1 MLRILAEE
9 GLEREVIGRI
19 LAAIREETGL
29 AMTALRLRE
38 GNDYPYYTLQGYP
51 AEFVRV
57 ETSLFEVGPDGQPLL
72 DASGQ
77 PQLSCLCGRFLRGD
91 ADPASPCETA
101 RGSFHCG
108 RLQALARS
116 PDPLSRSISRG
127 TCVAAGFETL
137 ALIPLRHQAEI
148 IGLLHLA
155 DHRPDA
161 IAAADLAVLEEL
173 AGGIGIALARR
184 RTEEHYHS
192 LFAALGYGFA
202 VHELLVDD
210 AGEPRDY
217 VTLEVNP
224 AFERLLGAT
233 ADQVIG
239 RRVSEVLPPEE
250 LARWLP
256 LFGGVVRSG
265 EPVHYEQHS
274 PHNDR
279 TFRGYAYRP
288 EPGRFAVL
296 FEDVTEQH
304 RLAAALRQS
313 ELQVRQTQKLE
324 AIGQL
329 AGGIA
334 HDFNNLL
341 ATMTIQIG
349 LLQLQADT
357 LSAPEVLSVT
367 EDLLA
372 TTRKAAGLT
381 QQLLLYSRRRAL
393 TMARQDLARLVE
405 RHVGILIRV
414 VGEPYG
420 IDVAAAPEPLWFEGD
435 GGLIEQVIT
444 NLCLNARDAMPG
456 GGRIQISIAALD
468 VTPELA
474 RAWRGADPGDFVRI
488 RIADTGTGMD
498 EATLG
503 HLFEPFF
510 STKEL
515 GKGTGLGLATSLGI
529 VTEHRGFIT
538 VDSTAGRGTSVDV
551 YLPRC
556 EVDADRET
564 AAPGAPASGAGQR
577 ILIVEDDRSVR
588 QLAASA
594 LVRLGY
600 AVCQADTAAAAL
612 AIWELGPADFDL
624 VITDQ
629 VMPGGV
635 SGQELLEQ
643 LRRQRPSL
651 RAIISSGYSV
661 ERFPLGAAEAQLT
674 RLLGKPYDLQTLA
687 ATVRE
692 ALQVTEASS
701 EDEEGRFRSGR

>member
-224 AFERLLGAT
+224 AFERLLGTT

-265 EPVHYEQHS
+265 EPVHYELHS
-274 PHNDR
+274 PHHDR

-296 FEDVTEQH
+296 FEDVTEEL
-304 RLAAALRQS
+304 RLAAALRQA

-349 LLQLQADT
+349 LLQLQRNRSVDGLLKQWSSPASSLGQGPVKGDTTVLVSCGADS
-357 LSAPEVLSVT
+357 LLGVFQGAGSSV
-367 EDLLA
+367 
-372 TTRKAAGLT
+372 
-381 QQLLLYSRRRAL
+381 QLLTGSSAGAHPRLRSTEPPVVRGHGKARKPRSRP
-393 TMARQDLARLVE
+393 RL
-405 RHVGILIRV
+405 RLR
-414 VGEPYG
+414 
-420 IDVAAAPEPLWFEGD
+420 L
-435 GGLIEQVIT
+435 
-444 NLCLNARDAMPG
+444 
-456 GGRIQISIAALD
+456 
-468 VTPELA
+468 
-474 RAWRGADPGDFVRI
+474 
-488 RIADTGTGMD
+488 
-498 EATLG
+498 
-503 HLFEPFF
+503 
-510 STKEL
+510 
-515 GKGTGLGLATSLGI
+515 
-529 VTEHRGFIT
+529 
-538 VDSTAGRGTSVDV
+538 
-551 YLPRC
+551 RC
-556 EVDADRET
+556 GSDRM
-564 AAPGAPASGAGQR
+564 
-577 ILIVEDDRSVR
+577 I
-588 QLAASA
+588 
-594 LVRLGY
+594 
-600 AVCQADTAAAAL
+600 
-612 AIWELGPADFDL
+612 
-624 VITDQ
+624 
-629 VMPGGV
+629 
-635 SGQELLEQ
+635 
-643 LRRQRPSL
+643 
-651 RAIISSGYSV
+651 
-661 ERFPLGAAEAQLT
+661 
-674 RLLGKPYDLQTLA
+674 
-687 ATVRE
+687 
-692 ALQVTEASS
+692 
-701 EDEEGRFRSGR
+701 